1 MYRLNDVLMKRVVST
16 TQRLQGSQTEGS
28 AETEYCRCAILCG
41 GRQNLAKS
49 SKPNGDSRLRYT
61 PVSRQEL
68 TREPIYQQLNQLLR
82 SLVRSQEFPVGAQ
95 FLTERQVSERFQVS
109 RATAN
114 KALSNLVAEG
124 LLTFRK
130 GVGTFVS
137 PQSMDYNLRALV
149 SFTEEAIAAGKRP
162 ETRVLRFEEVI
173 AGNATEDIVHALQS
187 SSQDKLWYLERLR
200 LADGLPVILERR
212 HIAARYCPA
221 LRPSDVAGSL
231 YRVWKERYRLDV
243 EGAEESIRA
252 VNIRRGEATLLGARQ
267 NTAGLLVTSVGFLR
281 GHEPL
286 WFERTLYRGDAYEF
300 HNRLA
305 GIQPAGEPF
314 GRFLS
319 Q

>member
-1 MYRLNDVLMKRVVST
+1 MH
-16 TQRLQGSQTEGS
+16 
-28 AETEYCRCAILCG
+28 
-41 GRQNLAKS
+41 
-49 SKPNGDSRLRYT
+49 
-61 PVSRQEL
+61 EL

-82 SLVRSQEFPVGAQ
+82 SLVRSDEYPVGGQ

-137 PQSMDYNLRALV
+137 ARSMDYNLRALV
-149 SFTEEAIAAGKRP
+149 SFTDEAIAAGKQP
-162 ETRVLRFEEVI
+162 ETRVLLFEEV
-173 AGNATEDIVHALQS
+173 AAHAAPEDVAQVLHLS
-187 SSQDKLWYLERLR
+187 DQDPLWYMERLR

-212 HIAARYCPA
+212 YVVAEHCRT
-221 LRPSDVAGSL
+221 LKKSDVVGSL
-231 YRVWKERYRLDV
+231 YKVWKEKYTLEV

-252 VNIRRGEATLLGARQ
+252 VNMRSEEAKTLGTRQ

-281 GHEPL
+281 GHKPL

-300 HNRLA
+300 HNQL
-305 GIQPAGEPF
+305 GHIQEVGARI
-314 GRFLS
+314 GRSLLKS
-319 Q
+319 